1 MLAALLLA
9 ALFGRPVAHGACPA
23 LPLEAFATT
32 ARVCDALE
40 VSGHVDAS
48 GVSLDPAYD
57 VRVPPSTL
65 SRPVPGNAV
74 LTGYTAD
81 GRTLFS
87 VPFEAAG
94 RFTLELGLAPQLAA
108 ALNRLTLTADNAT
121 FERVATDAD
130 VPTGEA
136 LALDDAHVIFVWN
149 ADSFPAVRVSY
160 REGDPAVY
168 SFSGTTTWEQVTIG
182 TTVQHFTVSFSNGVR
197 SIDRTVNVLG
207 R

>member
-9 ALFGRPVAHGACPA
+9 ALFGPPVTRGACPA
-23 LPLEAFATT
+23 LPLEAFVTT

-40 VSGHVDAS
+40 VTGHVDPS

-57 VRVPPSTL
+57 VRIAPSALT
-65 SRPVPGNAV
+65 RPVPGNAV

-81 GRTLFS
+81 GHTLFS

-94 RFTLELGLAPQLAA
+94 KFTLELALAPQPAA
-108 ALNRLTLTADNAT
+108 ALNRLTLTANNAT
-121 FERVATDAD
+121 FERVATAVD
-130 VPTGEA
+130 VPTCEA
-136 LALDDAHVIFVWN
+136 FALDDAHVLFVWN

-160 REGDPAVY
+160 REGEPAVY
-168 SFSGTTTWEQVTIG
+168 SFRGTTTWEQITIG
-182 TTVQHFTVSFSNGVR
+182 TTARTFIASFSDGVR
-197 SIDRTVNVLG
+197 SIDRTVNVLA